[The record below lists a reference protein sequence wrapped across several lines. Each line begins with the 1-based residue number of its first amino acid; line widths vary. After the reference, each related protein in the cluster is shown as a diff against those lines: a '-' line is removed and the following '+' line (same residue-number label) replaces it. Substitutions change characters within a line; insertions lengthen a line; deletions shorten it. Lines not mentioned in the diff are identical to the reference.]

1 MPARPPALPAC
12 QRPVHSSLRRSATPA
27 KGRFLLTMQLRRLE
41 AAEQDI
47 DALDMRIA
55 ERLEPSGVQHALL
68 MKIPG
73 VDWLVAAVLIA
84 EIGVV

>member
-1 MPARPPALPAC
+1 
-12 QRPVHSSLRRSATPA
+12 
-27 KGRFLLTMQLRRLE
+27 MQLRRLE

-55 ERLEPSGVQHALL
+55 ERLEPSGVRHALL

-73 VDWLVAAVLIA
+73 VD
-84 EIGVV
+84 